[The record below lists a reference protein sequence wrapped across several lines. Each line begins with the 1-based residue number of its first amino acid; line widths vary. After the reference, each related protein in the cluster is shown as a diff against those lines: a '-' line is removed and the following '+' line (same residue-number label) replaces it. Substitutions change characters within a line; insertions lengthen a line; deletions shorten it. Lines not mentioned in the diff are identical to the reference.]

1 MIALVTHGLFMHGAA
16 EVIAD
21 PALDGIVVSDA
32 VPPFRLDHPE
42 KNKKL
47 TLLPSAP
54 LLAEAIKRL
63 HEDRSLTDLMV
74 V

>member
-1 MIALVTHGLFMHGAA
+1 MHGAA

-21 PALDGIVVSDA
+21 PALDAIVVSDA
-32 VPPFRLDHPE
+32 VPPFRLEHPE

-47 TLLPSAP
+47 TLLPAAP

-63 HEDRSLTDLMV
+63 HENRSLTDLMV
-74 V
+74 F

>member
-1 MIALVTHGLFMHGAA
+1 M
-16 EVIAD
+16 
-21 PALDGIVVSDA
+21 SDA
-32 VPPFRLDHPE
+32 VPPLRLDHPE
-42 KNKKL
+42 VNKKL
-47 TLLPSAP
+47 MLLPSAP